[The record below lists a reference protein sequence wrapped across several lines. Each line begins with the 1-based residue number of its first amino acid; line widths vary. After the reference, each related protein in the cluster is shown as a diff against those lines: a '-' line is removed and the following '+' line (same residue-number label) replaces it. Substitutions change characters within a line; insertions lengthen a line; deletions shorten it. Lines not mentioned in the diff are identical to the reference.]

1 MEETDGEDFRRRIAM
16 SPADVFGDM
25 ERRGLYCTDG
35 LPPDLTLLLVWR
47 SIECAVASRALYSR
61 RLLAHPYITSQH
73 GRMRL

>member
-16 SPADVFGDM
+16 SPADVSGDM

-47 SIECAVASRALYSR
+47 S
-61 RLLAHPYITSQH
+61 
-73 GRMRL
+73 